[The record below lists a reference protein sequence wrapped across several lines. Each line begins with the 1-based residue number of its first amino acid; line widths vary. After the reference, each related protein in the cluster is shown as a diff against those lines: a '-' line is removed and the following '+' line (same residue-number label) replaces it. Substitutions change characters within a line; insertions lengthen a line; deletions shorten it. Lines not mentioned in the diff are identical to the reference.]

1 MNLIDLFAVLPFWLE
16 MILGGTLSAGFLRM
30 LRMTRIFRVL
40 KIGSCADELVRAP
53 RTLTSTTP
61 PVGAKRMA
69 DVCVCR
75 APEPLHGG
83 HAPGA

>member
-1 MNLIDLFAVLPFWLE
+1 MLKPMNLIDLFAVLPFWLE

-40 KIGSCADELVRAP
+40 KIGSFADELVRA
-53 RTLTSTTP
+53 TCATP
-61 PVGAKRMA
+61 SVAKRMA

-75 APEPLHGG
+75 APEPLHRG